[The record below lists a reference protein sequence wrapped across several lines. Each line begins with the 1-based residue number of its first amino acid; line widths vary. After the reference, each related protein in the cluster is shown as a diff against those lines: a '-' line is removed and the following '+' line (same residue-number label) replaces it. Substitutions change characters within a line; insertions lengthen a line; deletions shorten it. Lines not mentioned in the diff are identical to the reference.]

1 MPRVDIFVRVRDD
14 SGQDNGHATFSLEP
28 QIVNELSHHFTPER
42 MAAYFGDLLRVQC
55 MQVLYRV
62 RTLPQDGISSVRTW
76 GVAWEGMGDH
86 VGEGVRDELVQQ
98 LRDAANNLRYVDPD
112 EQIPS
117 EFHVSDPDFARFIE
131 GVYGAARTAGG
142 RVMEQAT
149 ERVEFVAE
157 TSEQFADRIREALPP
172 VEGEGGERERDRA
185 LRDLNS
191 RGVLSDRTMAE
202 LLAQPTQTLEEALN
216 QVMGQRVMEGRDQIL
231 GRQQLGARLDDA
243 NFGMN
248 TELPVSELNIPQDP
262 ERRQAWREAW
272 TNVLTR
278 APTPR
283 EIQQREFLRGV
294 QGQIASGIDPVQFV
308 SHQRTRRPNRNQE
321 GTQPTP
327 KTHEDR
333 ASIPTRYKRKPVI

>member
-1 MPRVDIFVRVRDD
+1 
-14 SGQDNGHATFSLEP
+14 
-28 QIVNELSHHFTPER
+28 
-42 MAAYFGDLLRVQC
+42 
-55 MQVLYRV
+55 
-62 RTLPQDGISSVRTW
+62 
-76 GVAWEGMGDH
+76 
-86 VGEGVRDELVQQ
+86 
-98 LRDAANNLRYVDPD
+98 
-112 EQIPS
+112 
-117 EFHVSDPDFARFIE
+117 
-131 GVYGAARTAGG
+131 
-142 RVMEQAT
+142 
-149 ERVEFVAE
+149 
-157 TSEQFADRIREALPP
+157 
-172 VEGEGGERERDRA
+172 
-185 LRDLNS
+185 
-191 RGVLSDRTMAE
+191 MAE

-216 QVMGQRVMEGRDQIL
+216 QVMGQRVMEGRAQIL